1 MLDRQIKP
9 GVVLIIGMLLLYPL
23 QRWIDNSAANDGR
36 TEEMLYLSSGETIRK
51 LSLGLEGLA
60 ANIYWIRTLQ
70 YFGRKLIDSGKPLS
84 AMSTQEIDMPLLAP
98 LLNIVVT
105 LDPRHI
111 PAYRFGAIFL
121 PERDVPAAIGL
132 LERGIHENPNE
143 WRLYQDLA
151 YIYWQQGNS
160 ARVEDRPALYG
171 KAADWY
177 DLGGQIP
184 GARWWM
190 RDLAGLMRIKG
201 GSRDAARLIYE
212 GYLTSDDRNI
222 TAQAV
227 DRLKQLRSLD
237 DLDTINS
244 VLAKWRQREGSCPSD
259 LRAIAPTLRSINI
272 SVDDDSM
279 PVDPNGFPY
288 VFDASS
294 CEAKLAR
301 QSSIPR

>member
-1 MLDRQIKP
+1 MTRQTKP
-9 GVVLIIGMLLLYPL
+9 GVVLILGVLYPL
-23 QRWIDNSAANDGR
+23 QRWIDHAAANEARGD
-36 TEEMLYLSSGETIRK
+36 EVLYLSSGETIRR
-51 LSLGLEGLA
+51 LSLGLDGLA
-60 ANIYWIRTLQ
+60 ANVYWIRTLQ
-70 YFGRKLIDSGKPLS
+70 YFGRKIIDSGKPLS
-84 AMSTQEIDMPLLAP
+84 ATTTQDIDMPLLAP

-121 PERDVPAAIGL
+121 PERDVPAAIAL
-132 LERGIHENPNE
+132 LEKGIRENPNE

-151 YIYWQQGNS
+151 YIYWQQGNV
-160 ARVEDRPALYG
+160 ARVEARPTFYA

-177 DLGGQIP
+177 DLGGRVP
-184 GARWWM
+184 GSLWWM

-212 GYLTSDDRNI
+212 GYLSSDDRNI
-222 TAQAV
+222 STQAV

-237 DLDTINS
+237 DLDLINS
-244 VLAKWRQREGSCPSD
+244 VLAKWKERNGSCPSD

-279 PVDPNGFPY
+279 PVDPDGFPY
-288 VFDASS
+288 IFDPSS
-294 CEAKLAR
+294 CEAKLAMR
-301 QSSIPR
+301 SSIPR